1 MEYAKKLVY
10 LSNQWYNDGLKKA
23 NIRDLSGAALSLKKS
38 LQYNRDNIASR
49 NLLGLVYYGRGEVSE
64 ALVEWIISKNIKS
77 HGNIANYYIKKVQ
90 ESKTELETIDQAVKK
105 FNQCL
110 VYCQQNGEDLAAI
123 QLKKVIAAHP
133 TFLKAYQL
141 LALIYMQ
148 TEQYAKAKQMIRR
161 AHRLD
166 STNETTLRYMHEL
179 TQLYK
184 DKAAK
189 LKTERPQTVSYNL
202 GNETIIQPVSAT
214 LKDNAAILTV
224 LNIVIGLVVGAAV
237 VGFLAVPTMKKKMA
251 SKTNKEII
259 VYSEQI
265 AALESELDLQTKELE
280 KYKAESK
287 ATEEEKAIALS
298 TQESYEALIVV
309 IEHYNK
315 EGYSKSKLA
324 DELLAIN
331 AASLGATAKTK
342 YDAMTKEVYTQ
353 QCKELYGNA
362 SESFPVLN
370 YTRTIECL
378 EKVVKMNEQYE
389 DGEALYMLMVSYHKK
404 EQTEKAT
411 EIYNRILELYKDKD
425 VAKKATEFMK
435 PVEETLQESTTQPTE

>member
-23 NIRDLSGAALSLKKS
+23 NIRDLSGAVTSLKKS

-64 ALVEWIISKNIKS
+64 ALVEWIISKNIKT

-110 VYCQQNGEDLAAI
+110 AYCEQNGEDLAAI
-123 QLKKVIAAHP
+123 QLKKIISAHP

-148 TEQYAKAKQMIRR
+148 TEQYAKARQLIRR

-189 LKTERPQTVSYNL
+189 LKTERAQTVSYNL
-202 GNETIIQPVSAT
+202 GNETIIQPISAT
-214 LKDNAAILTV
+214 LKDNAAILTI

-237 VGFLAVPTMKKKMA
+237 VWFLAVPTMKKNMM

-265 AALESELDLQTKELE
+265 ATLQSELDLQKKELKQYE
-280 KYKAESK
+280 AASEE
-287 ATEEEKAIALS
+287 TEAEKAIAQS
-298 TQESYEALIVV
+298 TKESYEALI
-309 IEHYNK
+309 IAIDHYNK

-331 AASLGATAKTK
+331 EASLGETAKTK
-342 YDAMTKEVYTQ
+342 YDAMTKEIFAE
-353 QCKELYGNA
+353 QCEELYEKA
-362 SESFPVLN
+362 SESFNVLN

-378 EKVVKMNEQYE
+378 EKVIKMNKQYK
-389 DGEALYMLMVSYHKK
+389 DGEALYMLMVSYQKK
-404 EQTEKAT
+404 EQPEKAT
-411 EIYNRILELYKDKD
+411 ELYKRIMELYPEKD

-435 PVEETLQESTTQPTE
+435 PAEDTSKEPTTQTNE

>member
-1 MEYAKKLVY
+1 MVDEVEYAKKLVY

-23 NIRDLSGAALSLKKS
+23 NIRDLSGAVTSLKKS

-49 NLLGLVYYGRGEVSE
+49 NLLGLVYYGRGEISE

-105 FNQCL
+105 YNQCL

-123 QLKKVIAAHP
+123 QLKKVISAHP

-148 TEQYAKAKQMIRR
+148 TEQYAKARQLIRR

-189 LKTERPQTVSYNL
+189 LRTERAQTVSYNL

-237 VGFLAVPTMKKKMA
+237 VAFLAVPTMNKNMT

-287 ATEEEKAIALS
+287 ATEEEKAIAQS
-298 TQESYEALIVV
+298 TQESYEALIVA

-315 EGYSKSKLA
+315 EGYSASKLA
-324 DELLAIN
+324 DELLAIKT
-331 AASLGATAKTK
+331 ASLGASGLT
-342 YDAMTKEVYTQ
+342 M
-353 QCKELYGNA
+353 
-362 SESFPVLN
+362 
-370 YTRTIECL
+370 R
-378 EKVVKMNEQYE
+378 
-389 DGEALYMLMVSYHKK
+389 
-404 EQTEKAT
+404 
-411 EIYNRILELYKDKD
+411 
-425 VAKKATEFMK
+425 
-435 PVEETLQESTTQPTE
+435 

>member
-1 MEYAKKLVY
+1 MKEVEYAKKLVY

-38 LQYNRDNIASR
+38 LQYNRDNIAAR
-49 NLLGLVYYGRGEVSE
+49 NLLGLVYYGRGEISE

-123 QLKKVIAAHP
+123 QLKKVISAHP

-166 STNETTLRYMHEL
+166 STDETTLRYMHEL

-189 LKTERPQTVSYNL
+189 LKTDRAQTVSYNL

-265 AALESELDLQTKELE
+265 ATLESELDLQTKELE
-280 KYKAESK
+280 KYKSESK

-298 TQESYEALIVV
+298 TQESYEALIVA

-331 AASLGATAKTK
+331 T
-342 YDAMTKEVYTQ
+342 
-353 QCKELYGNA
+353 
-362 SESFPVLN
+362 
-370 YTRTIECL
+370 
-378 EKVVKMNEQYE
+378 EQ
-389 DGEALYMLMVSYHKK
+389 
-404 EQTEKAT
+404 
-411 EIYNRILELYKDKD
+411 RP
-425 VAKKATEFMK
+425 K
-435 PVEETLQESTTQPTE
+435 PNMMQ